1 MDSYEALKARI
12 LELMSTGQLSPV
24 PTREERIDFAYG
36 NTKIENDDVTRGMV
50 EAAVDKIDRS
60 R

>member
-1 MDSYEALKARI
+1 MDTYETLKARV
-12 LELMSTGQLSPV
+12 LEMMDKGQLSPV